1 MLQKQ
6 KISSLQAIYLTF
18 ASAYGGVF
26 FYHSYIISLAGRS
39 AWIAEFVSGFINIAF
54 ALWVL
59 SVAKKYPGKNI
70 FQIIEMFGGK
80 WISAIFII
88 AFVGLNIVLS
98 SLLLMMCGGLVKTIA
113 LHNTPVWIPMF
124 LMILLSF
131 LIASSGIENLARLSA
146 TLEIVVLGIMF
157 TPVLVIG
164 VITQF
169 DSTNIFPM
177 LDSDVPSF
185 LKAVLLAGGGHSEF
199 ILFMFIMVESLYQPA
214 KRFSSFTVGVLLSVV
229 LMPGAASFLFSAA
242 LSPEEA
248 SRISFAGV
256 NVAFSITIGKFIQ
269 GLEIFIFIPYVVIT
283 VLKLSGNFYSSWVA
297 SESIIKRSSKVL
309 IIFITIA
316 TFIILLN
323 IRSFNQAFYYYML
336 VIQYCVY
343 PFYIVTLCTVSI
355 LMFAKGKKAVS
366 RRI

>member
-18 ASAYGGVF
+18 ASAYGGVV

-70 FQIIEMFGGK
+70 FHILEMFGGK
-80 WISAIFII
+80 WISKIFII
-88 AFVGLNIVLS
+88 AYVGLNIVLS
-98 SLLLMMCGGLVKTIA
+98 ALLLMLCGGLVKTLV
-113 LHNTPVWIPMF
+113 LHNTPMWATMF
-124 LMILLSF
+124 LMILLSS
-131 LIASSGIENLARLSA
+131 LIAGSGIEILARLSV
-146 TLEIVVLGIMF
+146 TLVTVLLGILF
-157 TPVLVIG
+157 TLVMG
-164 VITQF
+164 LITQF
-169 DSTNIFPM
+169 DSSNIFPM

-185 LKAVLLAGGGHSEF
+185 LKAVLLAGGGHSEV
-199 ILFMFIMVESLYQPA
+199 ILFMFIMVESLYQPG
-214 KRFSSFTVGVLLSVV
+214 KQFFSLTVGLLISVV
-229 LMPGAASFLFSAA
+229 LMPGAAIFLFLAVI
-242 LSPEEA
+242 SPEEA

-256 NVAFSITIGKFIQ
+256 NIAFSITIGKFIQ
-269 GLEIFIFIPYVVIT
+269 GVEIFLLITYVIVT
-283 VLKLSGNFYSSWVA
+283 VLKLSGNFYSSWVV

-309 IIFITIA
+309 IIIITIA
-316 TFIILLN
+316 TFILTLN
-323 IRSFNQAFYYYML
+323 IRSFNQAFYYYIL

-366 RRI
+366 RKT